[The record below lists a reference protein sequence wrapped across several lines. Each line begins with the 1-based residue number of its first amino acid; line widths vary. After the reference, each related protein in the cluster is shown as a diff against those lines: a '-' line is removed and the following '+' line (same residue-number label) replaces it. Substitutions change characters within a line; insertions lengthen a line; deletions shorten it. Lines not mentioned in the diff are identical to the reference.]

1 MALEILGLTDLPEL
15 RDLLLASGKLRVRTV
30 GRSMI
35 PTLRP
40 GDEIVVEPVPIE
52 ALQPGDLI
60 LFQGGRELVCHRL
73 VGVSGGALLT
83 RGDAGSSAGERIA
96 PHQVLGKVVEIRQRT
111 LWVGFK
117 FTLQGALL
125 PSLLRWLRR
134 LQRLAPY
141 RILLRPLV
149 APGLSYHVGLAR
161 GAVRYEWLE
170 LPKDNGAP
178 LLPHSARPHL
188 LVVRR
193 GRADVGWSV
202 LVFRD
207 SAWRCET
214 LYVRLRYRGLGLES
228 DLGRLTRLLLRAQR
242 DR

>member
-35 PTLRP
+35 PTIRP
-40 GDEIVVEPVPIE
+40 GDEIAVEPVPIE
-52 ALQPGDLI
+52 ALQPADLI
-60 LFQGGRELVCHRL
+60 LFQGGMELVCHRL
-73 VGVSGGALLT
+73 VAVSGGALLT
-83 RGDAGSSAGERIA
+83 RGDAGLSDGERIA

-134 LQRLAPY
+134 LQRLEMY

-149 APGLSYHVGLAR
+149 TPGLSYHVGLAQ

-170 LPKDNGAP
+170 LLNDKKFPV
-178 LLPHSARPHL
+178 LPRSARPHL
-188 LVVRR
+188 LVARR
-193 GRADVGWSV
+193 GKTDVGWSV

-207 SAWRCET
+207 SACRCEK

-228 DLGRLTRLLLRAQR
+228 DLGRLTRLVLRAQ
-242 DR
+242 

>member
-1 MALEILGLTDLPEL
+1 MARETLALSDLPEL
-15 RDLLLASGKLRVRTV
+15 RDLLLASGKVRLRIAS
-30 GRSMI
+30 RSML

-40 GDEIVVEPVPIE
+40 GDEIAVEPVPIE

-73 VGVSGGALLT
+73 VAVFEGALLT

-96 PHQVLGKVVEIRQRT
+96 PHHVLGKVVKIRKRT
-111 LWVGFK
+111 LWLGFK
-117 FTLQGALL
+117 VALQSALL
-125 PSLLRWLRR
+125 PPLLRWLRR
-134 LQRLAPY
+134 LQRLKAY

-149 APGLSYHVGLAR
+149 APALSYHVGLAR
-161 GAVRYEWLE
+161 GAVRYDWLE
-170 LPKDNGAP
+170 LPKDNRFPA
-178 LLPHSARPHL
+178 LPRSARPHL
-188 LVVRR
+188 LVARR
-193 GRADVGWSV
+193 GEKDAGWSV

-228 DLGRLTRLLLRAQR
+228 DLGRLTRLLLRAQ
-242 DR
+242 